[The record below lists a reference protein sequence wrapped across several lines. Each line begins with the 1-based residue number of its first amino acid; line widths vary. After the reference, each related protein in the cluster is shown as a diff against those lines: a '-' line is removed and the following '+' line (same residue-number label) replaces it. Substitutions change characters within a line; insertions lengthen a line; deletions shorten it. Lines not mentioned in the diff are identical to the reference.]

1 MRKEIV
7 KMLGNTD
14 KSYYRWKEEGRPIIA
29 FLEKYFNEEDLK
41 EFLETGEISR
51 LENDNSGME
60 YMLIEYARYN
70 LKFKLDTILL
80 NPMWI
85 DISKKFPRKIFLD
98 VIGEIKNSPKIDI
111 QKYKSKEYLI
121 ERFEMHTPTLEALN
135 KRNKDLVIKLIRE
148 NLSNIECYVLIK
160 YPEEILPEEIAK

>member
-51 LENDNSGME
+51 LESDDTSIE

-70 LKFKLDTILL
+70 LKFKLDAILL
-80 NPMWI
+80 KPMWI

-98 VIGEIKNSPKIDI
+98 VINEIKNSPKIDI
-111 QKYKSKEYLI
+111 QKYKSKAYLI
-121 ERFEMHTPTLEALN
+121 EKFETYKPVLEALN
-135 KRNKDLVIKLIRE
+135 KRNKDLVIKLIKE
-148 NLSNIECYVLIK
+148 NLSNLECYVLIK
-160 YPEEILPEEIAK
+160 YPEEILPE

>member
-7 KMLGNTD
+7 KMLGNTE

-29 FLEKYFNEEDLK
+29 FLEKYFNQEDLE
-41 EFLETGEISR
+41 EFLKTGEVSR
-51 LENDNSGME
+51 LESDNSGVE

-70 LKFKLDTILL
+70 LKLKLDTILL

-121 ERFEMHTPTLEALN
+121 EKFETHKPVLDALN

-148 NLSNIECYVLIK
+148 NLSNLECYVLIK
-160 YPEEILPEEIAK
+160 YPEEILPE